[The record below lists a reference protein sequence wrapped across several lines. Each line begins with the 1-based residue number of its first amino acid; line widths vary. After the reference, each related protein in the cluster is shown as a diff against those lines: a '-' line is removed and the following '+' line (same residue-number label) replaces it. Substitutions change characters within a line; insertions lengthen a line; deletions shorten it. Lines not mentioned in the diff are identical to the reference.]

1 MRDRQLR
8 CTRLHPIYIVNLY
21 INSIM
26 YCEKCTFVVDYHY
39 KAHVDLCT
47 VANTDLYYTASDA
60 RKTCLSDA
68 HDFNLKSK
76 MMEECQTFSFAKIQ
90 QYTDEITNNSDW

>member
-1 MRDRQLR
+1 MSIYVQLQ
-8 CTRLHPIYIVNLY
+8 
-21 INSIM
+21 
-26 YCEKCTFVVDYHY
+26 
-39 KAHVDLCT
+39 
-47 VANTDLYYTASDA
+47 NTDLYYTASDA